1 MNTFTYTENGATQLR
16 TTGKACLDLF
26 AEVGSARNMALS
38 SPDVL
43 QAMFLEAW
51 KSDPTTAFCIALWAR
66 SVRLGAGERAVSR
79 VLLKAAHQLAPQAL
93 RAHLDLFAELGSYKD
108 YVWVADEFPE
118 LRDDVVAIFADGVMN
133 DNHLACKWLPRR
145 SKLYAEV
152 RARTGL
158 TNREF
163 RQRVARASTTVEQ
176 LLCARRME
184 DVQYDKLPSQ
194 AFNRY
199 KRLFAREDGERL
211 KQVITQKKLNAGAL
225 YPHEVFAAWFK
236 GQCRAMSEDMLST
249 IIDAQWRSLPNM
261 MPEGASFLP
270 VLDTS
275 GSMTWGRSINPRDVA
290 YPLALYCAERLS
302 GPFRNRIVTF
312 SSRAQFI
319 ELPENATTLQR
330 MKHLDSYDIVENT
343 NIVSV
348 FELLLARAKS
358 AKCPAEAMPRCV
370 LLLSDMQF
378 DSGAYYDIT
387 LMDELRVRYKYAGYE
402 FPAIVYWNLDATN
415 TGVAASALDNCALVS
430 GFSPRLLKAV
440 FDGNVSDFREAKP
453 VKLDPLVVMENAL
466 APIREMVDS
475 TVLPRIPNILATA
488 DFNPTR
494 GATTRQ

>member
-1 MNTFTYTENGATQLR
+1 MKTFTYTENGATQLR

-26 AEVGSARNMALS
+26 AEVGSARNMALDA
-38 SPDVL
+38 PDVL
-43 QAMFLEAW
+43 QGMFLEAW

-93 RAHLDLFAELGSYKD
+93 RAHLHLFAELGSYKD
-108 YVWVADEFPE
+108 YVWVADEIPE
-118 LRDDVVAIFADGVMN
+118 LREDVVAIFARGVLN
-133 DNHLACKWLPRR
+133 GEHLACKWLPRR
-145 SKLYAEV
+145 CKLYAEV
-152 RARTGL
+152 RACTGL

-163 RQRVARASTTVEQ
+163 RQRVAKASATVEQ

-211 KQVITQKKLNAGAL
+211 KQVLMQKRLNAGAL
-225 YPHEVFAAWFK
+225 YPHEVFSDWFK
-236 GQCRAMSEDMLST
+236 GQCCSMSQNMVSA
-249 IIDAQWRSLPNM
+249 IIEAQWRSLPNM
-261 MPEGASFLP
+261 MPEGASFMP

-275 GSMTWGRSINPRDVA
+275 GSMTWGLSVVPQHVA
-290 YPLALYCAERLS
+290 YPLALYCAERLN
-302 GPFRNRIVTF
+302 GPFRNRIITF
-312 SSRAQFI
+312 SNKAQFI
-319 ELPENATTLQR
+319 ELPEKATALQR
-330 MKHLDSYDIVENT
+330 MQLLGEYSIVEDT

-348 FELLLARAKS
+348 FELLLERAKN

-370 LLLSDMQF
+370 LILSDMQF
-378 DSGAYYDIT
+378 NSGAYYDIT
-387 LMDELRVRYKYAGYE
+387 LMDELRLRYKYAGYE
-402 FPAIVYWNLDATN
+402 FPAIVYWNLNATN

-430 GFSPRLLKAV
+430 GFSPRLLKAI
-440 FDGNVSDFREAKP
+440 FDGKATVYRGTAP
-453 VKLDPLVVMENAL
+453 VKLAPSVVMENAL

-475 TVLPRIPNILATA
+475 AVLPRIPDILATA

-494 GATTRQ
+494 GVTTRK

>member
-66 SVRLGAGERAVSR
+66 AVRLGAGERAASR

-108 YVWVADEFPE
+108 YVRVADEFPE

-133 DNHLACKWLPRR
+133 DNHLASKWLPRR
-145 SKLYAEV
+145 SKLYADV

-236 GQCRAMSEDMLST
+236 GQCCSMSEDMLST
-249 IIDAQWRSLPNM
+249 IIDAPWRSLPNM

-275 GSMTWGRSINPRDVA
+275 GSMTWGRSVIPRDVA

-378 DSGAYYDIT
+378 DSGAYCDIT
-387 LMDELRVRYKYAGYE
+387 LMDELRLRYKYAGYE

-488 DFNPTR
+488 DFDPTR

>member
-26 AEVGSARNMALS
+26 AEVGSARSMALS

-43 QAMFLEAW
+43 QAVFLEAW

-93 RAHLDLFAELGSYKD
+93 RAHLNLFAELGSYKD

-145 SKLYAEV
+145 SKLYADV

-236 GQCRAMSEDMLST
+236 GQCRSMSEDMLSA

-275 GSMTWGRSINPRDVA
+275 GSMTWGRSVIPRDVA

-330 MKHLDSYDIVENT
+330 MKHLASYSIVENT

-378 DSGAYYDIT
+378 DSGAYCDIT
-387 LMDELRVRYKYAGYE
+387 LMDELRLRYKYAGYE

>member
-108 YVWVADEFPE
+108 YVWVAEEFPE

-145 SKLYAEV
+145 SKLYADV

-176 LLCARRME
+176 FLCARRME

-199 KRLFAREDGERL
+199 KCLFAREDGERL

-236 GQCRAMSEDMLST
+236 GQCCSMSEDMLSA

-275 GSMTWGRSINPRDVA
+275 GSMTWGRSVIPRDVA

-378 DSGAYYDIT
+378 DSGAYCDIT
-387 LMDELRVRYKYAGYE
+387 LMDELRLRYKYAGYE